1 MHVLRE
7 EFGVQAMDFTTA
19 GEASATIKRLLKK
32 LGVNS
37 SVVRRLSIACYEA
50 EINLVIHSMG
60 GKLILTVGAED
71 VTLTSEDVGPG
82 IPDIDLAMSE
92 GYSTASEDVRMMG
105 FGAGMALPI
114 WREMQTD
121 FILNPKWEKERGS
134 KWCFRWSI
142 SKERKERFKWQKSF
156 TPLNWIRESA

>member
-1 MHVLRE
+1 M
-7 EFGVQAMDFTTA
+7 
-19 GEASATIKRLLKK
+19 ASDLLLKK

-60 GKLILTVGAED
+60 GKLILTVGAGD

-105 FGAGMALPI
+105 FGAGMGLANMARNADRFHI
-114 WREMQTD
+114 ESKVGEGTRIEMVFDLVDQ
-121 FILNPKWEKERGS
+121 
-134 KWCFRWSI
+134 
-142 SKERKERFKWQKSF
+142 QKA
-156 TPLNWIRESA
+156 EGAV

>member
-7 EFGVQAMDFTTA
+7 EFQVVAMDFTTA

-60 GKLILTVGAED
+60 GKLILTVGAAD

-105 FGAGMALPI
+105 FGAGMGLANMARNADKFHI
-114 WREMQTD
+114 ESKVGEGTRIEMVFNLTD
-121 FILNPKWEKERGS
+121 A
-134 KWCFRWSI
+134 
-142 SKERKERFKWQKSF
+142 QK
-156 TPLNWIRESA
+156 TEGVV

>member
-105 FGAGMALPI
+105 FGAGMGLANMARNADRFHI
-114 WREMQTD
+114 ESKVGEGTRIEMVFDLVDQ
-121 FILNPKWEKERGS
+121 
-134 KWCFRWSI
+134 
-142 SKERKERFKWQKSF
+142 QKA
-156 TPLNWIRESA
+156 EGAV